1 MLCGGSASSNA
12 DSATNALGKT
22 TMGLGSLRAGG
33 GPPALGCADKISL
46 VCQGFVLQQAPSCA
60 DYCFDVRIRSCDL
73 NGDLIMNLLDLS
85 LFASYYPPQA
95 YNKCG
100 DFDCSGLVNLPDLSR
115 FAFHY
120 GPPGHKCF

>member
-1 MLCGGSASSNA
+1 
-12 DSATNALGKT
+12 
-22 TMGLGSLRAGG
+22 
-33 GPPALGCADKISL
+33 
-46 VCQGFVLQQAPSCA
+46 
-60 DYCFDVRIRSCDL
+60 
-73 NGDLIMNLLDLS
+73 MNLLDLS